1 MRKLGPRKAT
11 QNTDIPI
18 RILKQNSDIS
28 GNYICDFFNEC
39 VGKDVFP
46 SILKN
51 TNITS
56 VFKKGF
62 RGSKDNYR
70 PVNIIPII
78 SKIFEKLLIKQIIVY
93 MGKFLSKYLC
103 GFRKGYNAQHC
114 PLAMIEK
121 WKKAV
126 DNGNVF
132 GALLM
137 DLSKAFDCLLYDLII
152 AKLNSYGFNL
162 IALNLIHNYLT
173 KRKQRTEINQSYSS
187 WEGIL
192 FGVPQGST
200 LGLVFFIIF

>member
-28 GNYICDFFNEC
+28 GNYTCDFFNEC

-103 GFRKGYNAQHC
+103 GFRKCA
-114 PLAMIEK
+114 
-121 WKKAV
+121 
-126 DNGNVF
+126 
-132 GALLM
+132 ALSFSN
-137 DLSKAFDCLLYDLII
+137 D
-152 AKLNSYGFNL
+152 
-162 IALNLIHNYLT
+162 
-173 KRKQRTEINQSYSS
+173 
-187 WEGIL
+187 
-192 FGVPQGST
+192 
-200 LGLVFFIIF
+200 